1 MADHKKQMLPRAHR
15 HAHGVTPGIKRANLH
30 RLKRIEGQ
38 VRGLQQM
45 VQDDRYCPDILIQV
59 AAVRE
64 ALAALRASLLQ
75 NHLENCLTHAL
86 RGGGKQAVAM
96 QAEFMKLIRQ
106 P

>member
-1 MADHKKQMLPRAHR
+1 MTDHKKHILSPSHR
-15 HAHGVTPGIKRANLH
+15 RAHGVTPGIKRANLH

-64 ALAALRASLLQ
+64 ALAAVRASLLQ
-75 NHLENCLTHAL
+75 NHLEHCLTHTL
-86 RGGGKQAVAM
+86 RSGGKQAVAM